1 MCWSRELALHR
12 TRLSLRSW
20 DRICRPGCAN
30 AHNLQRMAERQ
41 SDLVRGRPLGAAPAA
56 PTARAAQEYIYGMP
70 RGTLGGGLPR
80 LPGTTPQGAGTESAT
95 EKPAGDEVS
104 VLHRLG
110 GGGRATS
117 ILRCSIDAASP
128 TTKDRAM
135 SIGFRLASCA
145 VPTLLGFLLAGCAS
159 QALLD
164 AAAST
169 ETKPDQDG
177 LMRVASDVEAQGQI
191 VAALPIYEQ
200 AAAASSGDA
209 TAQVRLGDAYTR
221 AGKTDQAIQ
230 AYRAALAVAPDNPD
244 ALLGLGSALV
254 KAGDADGAVVAL
266 AKAAPIIN
274 TMTAYNRL
282 GVAQTLDG
290 PVRASAPIIRR
301 CERSRP

>member
-1 MCWSRELALHR
+1 M
-12 TRLSLRSW
+12 
-20 DRICRPGCAN
+20 
-30 AHNLQRMAERQ
+30 
-41 SDLVRGRPLGAAPAA
+41 
-56 PTARAAQEYIYGMP
+56 
-70 RGTLGGGLPR
+70 
-80 LPGTTPQGAGTESAT
+80 
-95 EKPAGDEVS
+95 
-104 VLHRLG
+104 
-110 GGGRATS
+110 
-117 ILRCSIDAASP
+117 P

-164 AAAST
+164 AAVTT
-169 ETKPDQDG
+169 ETKPDRDG

-191 VAALPIYEQ
+191 VAALPIYER

-209 TAQVRLGDAYTR
+209 AAQVRLGDAYSR

-254 KAGDADGAVVAL
+254 KAGDADSAVVQL
-266 AKAAPIIN
+266 AKAAPVVN

-282 GVAQTLDG
+282 GVAQMLAGQFAQAQLSFDAASALAPDDLDIRTNLALAAALDG
-290 PVRASAPIIRR
+290 QEAKAIEAARIVVASSGAEARHRRNLVIVYGLLGRGNEGRAAVPKGLSASEVKRLLARATAIRAISDAKAR
-301 CERSRP
+301 AKALGTIMS